1 MARDLRINNGIRAR
15 EVRLIG
21 ANGEQLGIVPTSRAL
36 ELAREAELD
45 LVEVAPTADPPVC
58 KLLDFGKFKYEQAKR
73 DSEAKRHQKN
83 VELREV
89 RMKTKIG
96 QHDIDFKTRTARK
109 LLLGGDKVKL
119 SVMFRGR
126 EITHPEIGRGLLER
140 IIGSLGEIATVER
153 APMLEGRFMS
163 MIVAPSKSLKAA
175 NERPQAEGDG
185 ESSGVDEAVANG

>member
-1 MARDLRINNGIRAR
+1 MR

-21 ANGEQLGIVPTSRAL
+21 ANDEQLGITPTPRAL
-36 ELAREAELD
+36 EMAQEAELD
-45 LVEVAPTADPPVC
+45 LVEIAPTADPPVA
-58 KLLDFGKFKYEQAKR
+58 KLLDYGKFKYEQAKKEN
-73 DSEAKRHQKN
+73 EARKRQSR

-96 QHDIDFKTRTARK
+96 QHDVDFKTRTAKK

-126 EITHPEIGRGLLER
+126 EITHPEIGRGLLTR
-140 IIGSLGEIATVER
+140 IVESLGDIVVVER

-163 MIVAPSKSLKAA
+163 MILSPSKKLTEKPREQPGPAA
-175 NERPQAEGDG
+175 DG
-185 ESSGVDEAVANG
+185 AVANG